1 MLELS
6 CPAVNVSQ
14 LLDVR
19 MPAVVLNDPKMERR
33 IRIDNHIVDQLKQ
46 VAETCIVPGPD
57 VQALAREAMPNRKHI
72 NAHAHTPHSAR
83 NTPTCLIRPN

>member
-6 CPAVNVSQ
+6 CPAVNISQ

-19 MPAVVLNDPKMERR
+19 MPAVDNVLNDPKMERR

-46 VAETCIVPGPD
+46 VAEPGQKEGEHYFD
-57 VQALAREAMPNRKHI
+57 CRLSCSCLADQFFKQTLKAN
-72 NAHAHTPHSAR
+72 
-83 NTPTCLIRPN
+83 L

>member
-33 IRIDNHIVDQLKQ
+33 IRVDSHIVDQLKQ
-46 VAETCIVPGPD
+46 VAETCISMPGRRRGT
-57 VQALAREAMPNRKHI
+57 L
-72 NAHAHTPHSAR
+72 
-83 NTPTCLIRPN
+83 L